1 MTAKKP
7 SRSSKQ
13 QAGGRVTAKGTK
25 PAVTGDPA
33 GDRPTG
39 AAPAARPASPRT
51 DPVKGRQFNGHAGP
65 SRSAHRGN
73 R

>member
-7 SRSSKQ
+7 SRSTK
-13 QAGGRVTAKGTK
+13 QAGGRVTPKGTK
-25 PAVTGDPA
+25 PAEATSSTP
-33 GDRPTG
+33 RPTG
-39 AAPAARPASPRT
+39 AAPTVRPIKPRV
-51 DPVKGRQFNGHAGP
+51 DPVRGNQVTGHAGP